1 MKNKKML
8 FIALIAII
16 IVVVIVVVI
25 ILNKNKNKENDI
37 DNNIDTDIDQNLFVE
52 EELDQEEI
60 EALNRQRTQEIRN
73 LKNNLKFCRL
83 CLQNLTKV
91 V

>member
-25 ILNKNKNKENDI
+25 ILNKDKNKENDI
-37 DNNIDTDIDQNLFVE
+37 NNNIDTDIDQNLFFE
-52 EELDQEEI
+52 EELDPEEI

-73 LKNNLKFCRL
+73 LKNNLKFYRL
-83 CLQNLTKV
+83 CLQILTKV